1 MSEVKAREF
10 TNWIHN
16 CKSPHKEES
25 ICVQK
30 CDQVQSIELT
40 AEVKNAIKSYY
51 QLQSE
56 NKQLRE
62 KLEKATSLTSKL
74 EDVISILMA
83 FGYVEEVLEIQ
94 YLKECIKTL
103 KQLTQN
109 GGEDEKT

>member
-10 TNWIHN
+10 TNWIHY
-16 CKSPHKEES
+16 CKSPHKNES
-25 ICVQK
+25 ICIEL

-40 AEVKNAIKSYY
+40 AEVKNAIKSFD

-62 KLEKATSLTSKL
+62 KLKQVITSNYHAYETG
-74 EDVISILMA
+74 
-83 FGYVEEVLEIQ
+83 FNTVEEFIDFEF
-94 YLKECIKTL
+94 

-109 GGEDEKT
+109 GGEDAKS